1 MTLKDWMTKNR
12 WSGAALASALS
23 VCMQHVYNIRDGQRP
38 SDRLARAIVD
48 FTNGEVP
55 YESLRPADK
64 LPPSCPCCWQRL
76 FKSNL
81 HVLDKVADKKEVEA

>member
-1 MTLKDWMTKNR
+1 MTLKEWMTKNR

-23 VCMQHVYNIRDGQRP
+23 VCMQHIYNVRDGQLP

-48 FTNGEVP
+48 LTGGEVT
-55 YESLRPADK
+55 YESLRPPEKAT
-64 LPPSCPCCWQRL
+64 PACPCCGQRL

-81 HVLDKVADKKEVEA
+81 HVLDKVAAKGEPE